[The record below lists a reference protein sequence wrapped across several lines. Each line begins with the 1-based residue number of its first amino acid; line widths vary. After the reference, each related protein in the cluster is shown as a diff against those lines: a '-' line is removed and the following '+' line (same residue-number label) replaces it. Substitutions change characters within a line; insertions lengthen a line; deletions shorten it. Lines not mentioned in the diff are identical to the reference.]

1 MDNTRNDPSKKI
13 KTVADCDQIISEL
26 SRRLKHKRIEKKTTE
41 IRLNKMLAEHK
52 AVTEG
57 IAYLTAEI
65 QLLEEKINAS
75 QESSANVVK
84 LRKQLAQMKGDIAS
98 FRIKE
103 TMLDGPSIMRKSR
116 DYSYLEGEVKLLES
130 FLESITLRKQELEA
144 QG

>member
-1 MDNTRNDPSKKI
+1 ML
-13 KTVADCDQIISEL
+13 SEY
-26 SRRLKHKRIEKKTTE
+26 KE
-41 IRLNKMLAEHK
+41 
-52 AVTEG
+52 VTEG
-57 IAYLTAEI
+57 IAFLTSEI

-103 TMLDGPSIMRKSR
+103 TKLDPPTLLLKQHELNF
-116 DYSYLEGEVKLLES
+116 LEAEVAEMESLLE
-130 FLESITLRKQELEA
+130 LLTLRKQELEA